1 MLRAPRHGLCARSV
15 RYASASEPYFSTTIG
30 RTPALIVKSQR
41 GFSLIEIAIVIVITG
56 SLLGTVI
63 KGQEL
68 ITSSRVRNVAA
79 QLEGVKIAYLGF
91 QDRYRALPGDYSGA
105 LAATNLPGPAG
116 SPTLGCANLVTCA
129 NGKIDDTNDNESIL
143 AWHQLARAGFLV
155 GNYDGLGTVS
165 SATNAPTNPFGGY
178 LQLIFDNVYSD
189 VCRAGAGT
197 EYQNRRQ
204 YSISAR
210 CRTGS
215 EA

>member
-1 MLRAPRHGLCARSV
+1 MLCASRHVCAGSV
-15 RYASASEPYFSTTIG
+15 RYASASDPYFSTTIG

-143 AWHQLARAGFLV
+143 AWHQLAGR
-155 GNYDGLGTVS
+155 
-165 SATNAPTNPFGGY
+165 
-178 LQLIFDNVYSD
+178 
-189 VCRAGAGT
+189 
-197 EYQNRRQ
+197 
-204 YSISAR
+204 ISHR
-210 CRTGS
+210 
-215 EA
+215 EL